1 MNGVHDLGGMH
12 GFGPVERE
20 PDEPVFH
27 APWEAVVVAIRR
39 SRSMGRFFN
48 IDEFRHSIERMDPAH
63 YLGSSYYERW
73 LDGLARVL
81 VEKGVVTPEELE
93 DRAASFRARPEAR
106 AAGAGPGPRGPRFRD
121 DADGRQGPLNFVPP
135 STARAASERARYAPG
150 DRVVTRSVHPPGHTR
165 LPRYARGKPGVIH
178 RLHGN
183 HVFPDA
189 NAHGLG
195 ERPQPLYSVRFDAGA
210 LWGESAEA
218 NHQVHLDL
226 WESYLRPAD
235 DRP

>member
-39 SRSMGRFFN
+39 SRAIGRLFN
-48 IDEFRHSIERMDPAH
+48 IDEFRHSIERMEPAH

-81 VEKGVVTPEELE
+81 VEKGVVTLKELE
-93 DRAASFRARPEAR
+93 ERAASFRARPEGP
-106 AAGAGPGPRGPRFRD
+106 AAGSGQCPRGARTPG
-121 DADGRQGPLNFVPP
+121 DGDGLPSPLNFVPP
-135 STARAASERARYAPG
+135 STTRTSSESPRYAPG
-150 DRVVTRSVHPPGHTR
+150 DRVITRSFHPSGHTR

-178 RLHGN
+178 RLHGI
-183 HVFPDA
+183 HVFPDT

-195 ERPQPLYSVRFDAGA
+195 ERPRPLYSVRFDARA
-210 LWGESAEA
+210 LWGESAEP
-218 NHQVHLDL
+218 NHHVHLDL
-226 WESYLRPAD
+226 WESYLRPAG